1 MNSLKLLFSNPRY
14 FAPALVFASINVL
27 YGTWAIYIPKITATL
42 KIDEGQLGIAI
53 FFMALGTLTMLFVA
67 PLIISTY
74 GVGKVTAFGIFIFL
88 FSFILPFIAVH
99 YYWLCIGMYFVGASS
114 GITDIAMNTLVTEI
128 EKEDKVHIMSVN
140 HGFFS
145 IGGFLGAGIGGFFIS
160 KELMPL
166 NHLLVVIA
174 ILLFLNIL
182 FVKHYINASSKNI
195 EESKFQI
202 KNFKPL
208 MVLVVIG
215 FFVMAAEGAIVD
227 WSALYLEKV
236 SLAKLSW
243 VGLGFTAFS
252 ATMAFGRFLGD
263 GISGKFGSK
272 PLIMG
277 GSVLGALG
285 FSCILLIHPIVVIF
299 GFGLV
304 GLGLSVIVPELFR
317 LSGKT
322 TGIESSQG
330 ISLIAGSGFVGFLIG
345 PVMLGFLA
353 DISSLKLSFFAL
365 FGFIIIS
372 ILLAFKLD

>member
-27 YGTWAIYIPKITATL
+27 YGTWAIYIPKITTTL

-88 FSFILPFIAVH
+88 FSFILPFIAVQ

-160 KELMPL
+160 KELIPL

-195 EESKFQI
+195 EENKFQI

-208 MVLVVIG
+208 MVLVIIG

-236 SLAKLSW
+236 SLAKLTW

-263 GISGKFGSK
+263 GISEKFGSK
-272 PLIMG
+272 SLIMG
-277 GSVLGALG
+277 GSVIGALG

-330 ISLIAGSGFVGFLIG
+330 ISIVAGSGFVGFLIG

-353 DISSLKLSFFAL
+353 DVSSLKLSFFAL

-372 ILLAFKLD
+372 ILLSFKLD